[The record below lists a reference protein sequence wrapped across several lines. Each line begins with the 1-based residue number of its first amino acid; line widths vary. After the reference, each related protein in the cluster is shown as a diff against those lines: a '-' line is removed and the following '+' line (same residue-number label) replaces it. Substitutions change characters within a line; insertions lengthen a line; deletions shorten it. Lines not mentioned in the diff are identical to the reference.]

1 MGSASKR
8 RERERTQEA
17 LAVATKLAIA
27 IKIAWTSGG
36 ICCECCLYRVGEG
49 GQAQVDGQNQDQSQ
63 TQTRPGCLCWQSV
76 NHMHNSRR
84 EYTESQPIPNNGDAV
99 VSIYKNR
106 ERERGRE
113 SEKERAR
120 RGKEKK
126 IARFNEKSL
135 ILLNFHFE
143 KYLRRHS
150 SSTGPRQRAGSR
162 QQDSGPWPWLTKSH
176 VKTHKNNMRASEA
189 G

>member
-1 MGSASKR
+1 MA
-8 RERERTQEA
+8 RTRTRA
-17 LAVATKLAIA
+17 
-27 IKIAWTSGG
+27 
-36 ICCECCLYRVGEG
+36 RP
-49 GQAQVDGQNQDQSQ
+49 
-63 TQTRPGCLCWQSV
+63 RPGCLCWQSV

-106 ERERGRE
+106 EREREGWRE
-113 SEKERAR
+113 RERGMERARAR

-162 QQDSGPWPWLTKSH
+162 QQAAGQ
-176 VKTHKNNMRASEA
+176 RAVA
-189 G
+189 VAN